1 MLDELSRVA
10 YKGRVKGRWIWI
22 ILVLLALDIAVFMWW
37 RTQQRENAFDA
48 QIQQAASAYG
58 IAPELIKAVV
68 WRESKFNPD
77 ARGSSGEYGLMQI
90 QETAANEWAAA
101 MKNNDFKPEHLLNP
115 KTNLLAGAWYL
126 SKWNNRS
133 PHTDDP
139 RPFALAAYNAGPTKA
154 REWAKDTNSSTEFI
168 ERIDYPATKDYL
180 LSVQKRTQH
189 YRGSFK

>member
-1 MLDELSRVA
+1 MLDDPPRVS
-10 YKGRVKGRWIWI
+10 YNNRVKGRWIWI
-22 ILVLLALDIAVFMWW
+22 ILVLFALDVAVFMWW

-48 QIQQAASAYG
+48 EIQQVAIAYG

-68 WRESKFNPD
+68 WRESRFNPD
-77 ARGSSGEYGLMQI
+77 ARGSSDEYGLMQI

-101 MKNNDFKPEHLLNP
+101 VKNNNFKPEHLLNP

-126 SKWNNRS
+126 SKWSNRS

-154 REWAKDTNSSTEFI
+154 REWAKDTNSSVEFV
-168 ERIDYPATKDYL
+168 ERIDYPATKDYI
-180 LSVQKRTQH
+180 LSVQERTLH
-189 YRGSFK
+189 YHDSFR

>member
-22 ILVLLALDIAVFMWW
+22 ILVLLALDIAVFVWW

-68 WRESKFNPD
+68 WRESKFKPD

-101 MKNNDFKPEHLLNP
+101 VKNNDFKPEHLLNP

-168 ERIDYPATKDYL
+168 ERIDYSTTRDYI
-180 LSVQKRTQH
+180 LSVQKRTRY

>member
-1 MLDELSRVA
+1 MLDDLPSVS
-10 YKGRVKGRWIWI
+10 YKGRVKIRWFWI
-22 ILVLLALDIAVFMWW
+22 ILVLLALDVAVFMWW
-37 RTQQRENAFDA
+37 RTQQRENAFDTE
-48 QIQQAASAYG
+48 IQQAAVAYG
-58 IAPELIKAVV
+58 IAPELVKAVV
-68 WRESKFNPD
+68 WRESRFNPV

-101 MKNNDFKPEHLLNP
+101 MKNNDFRPEHLLNP

-126 SKWNNRS
+126 SKWSNRS

-154 REWAKDTNSSTEFI
+154 REWAKDTNSSVEFVK
-168 ERIDYPATKDYL
+168 RIDYPATKDYVS
-180 LSVQKRTQH
+180 SVQRKIPH